1 MDRPD
6 TEDSNDTKMDT
17 NEAGT
22 PLSGGA
28 TVVTSDP
35 SVTWS
40 AFGNGQLKQTKN
52 GNGSQLGAL
61 LASGGQN
68 SQNNSAP
75 VSTPLYIIAFSKNIL
90 LF

>member
-40 AFGNGQLKQTKN
+40 AFGNGQVKQTKN

-61 LASGGQN
+61 LASGVQN
-68 SQNNSAP
+68 NQNNSAP
-75 VSTPLYIIAFSKNIL
+75 VSFPYTF
-90 LF
+90 

>member
-1 MDRPD
+1 MDGND
-6 TEDSNDTKMDT
+6 AVTTFSN
-17 NEAGT
+17 N
-22 PLSGGA
+22 A

-40 AFGNGQLKQTKN
+40 AFGNGQLKPTKN
-52 GNGSQLGAL
+52 GNNSQLGAL

-75 VSTPLYIIAFSKNIL
+75 VIFS
-90 LF
+90 FGA